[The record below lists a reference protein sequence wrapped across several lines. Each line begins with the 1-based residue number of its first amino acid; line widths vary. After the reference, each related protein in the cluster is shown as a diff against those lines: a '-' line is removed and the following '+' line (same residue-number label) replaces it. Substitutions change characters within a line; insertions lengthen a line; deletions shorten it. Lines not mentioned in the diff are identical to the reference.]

1 MKNVTIA
8 IVFFY
13 GILHV
18 ATSKFCRNQKID
30 GKNENKGGKRRNLRE
45 KYL

>member
-18 ATSKFCRNQKID
+18 ATSKFCRKL
-30 GKNENKGGKRRNLRE
+30 ENVMAKMKTKE
-45 KYL
+45 